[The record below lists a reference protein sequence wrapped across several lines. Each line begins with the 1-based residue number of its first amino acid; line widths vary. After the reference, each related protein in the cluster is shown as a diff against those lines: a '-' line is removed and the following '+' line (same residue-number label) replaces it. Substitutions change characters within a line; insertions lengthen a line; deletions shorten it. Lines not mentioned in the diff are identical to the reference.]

1 MISSNTLGGIGAFD
15 TLPRDR
21 LFVVLSR
28 IAALVLLV
36 AVLSAISPSFLT
48 WSNFITVTRQASL
61 QFMLAAG
68 LTIVVLA
75 GGIDLSIGAV
85 LGLAACVAA
94 YLMKAGHIGTGAVA
108 ALAIGAAFGALNGLL
123 VTRVRIPAFIATYG
137 VLWIANGFTH
147 GFMKGDV
154 IYGLPAGFRYIAT
167 GFIGG
172 IPVPVVIAGAMLGLL
187 ALMLHRTPLGRSIYA
202 IGGNPAAA
210 RLSGMP
216 IMRRIVTIYTL
227 SGLLAGFAALVVIAR
242 INSADATVSDDLLLP
257 ALAAV
262 CLGGTSL
269 FGGVGGIG
277 GTAIASLIL
286 ALVLNGMNIVGVATF
301 WQQGVMG
308 LIIIVSVI
316 ADHLAG
322 ALTSRQR

>member
-1 MISSNTLGGIGAFD
+1 MTTHTLERIGVLN
-15 TLPRDR
+15 TLPRER

-28 IAALVLLV
+28 IAALIILV
-36 AVLSAISPSFLT
+36 ALLSVISPSFLT

-61 QFMLAAG
+61 QFLLAAG

-94 YLMKAGHIGTGAVA
+94 YLVKAGHIGGGVMA
-108 ALAIGAAFGALNGLL
+108 AMAIGAAFGVLNGLL

-137 VLWIANGFTH
+137 VLWIATGFTH

-154 IYGLPAGFRYIAT
+154 IYNLPSGFRFIAT
-167 GFIGG
+167 GFISG
-172 IPVPVVIAGAMLGLL
+172 IPVPVLIAAAVFALL
-187 ALMLHRTPLGRSIYA
+187 ALMLHRTPLGRAIYA
-202 IGGNPAAA
+202 IGGNRAAA

-216 IMRRIVTIYTL
+216 INRRIVTIYAL

-308 LIIIVSVI
+308 LIIIASVI
-316 ADHLAG
+316 ADQLAG
-322 ALTSRQR
+322 GLTARQR

>member
-1 MISSNTLGGIGAFD
+1 MTTHTLGRIGVLD
-15 TLPRDR
+15 SLPRER

-28 IAALVLLV
+28 IAALIILV

-61 QFMLAAG
+61 QFLLAAG

-94 YLMKAGHIGTGAVA
+94 SLIKAGHIGTGIAA
-108 ALAIGAAFGALNGLL
+108 ALAIGAAFGVLNGVL
-123 VTRVRIPAFIATYG
+123 VSRVRVPAFIATYG

-154 IYGLPAGFRYIAT
+154 IYSLPAGFRFIAT
-167 GFIGG
+167 GFIAG
-172 IPVPVVIAGAMLGLL
+172 IPVPVLIAAALLALL
-187 ALMLHRTPLGRSIYA
+187 ALMLHRTPLGRAIYA

-216 IMRRIVTIYTL
+216 IARRIVTVYSL

-286 ALVLNGMNIVGVATF
+286 ALILNGMNIIGVATF

-308 LIIIVSVI
+308 LIIVVSVI

-322 ALTSRQR
+322 ALSARQG